1 MPAIK
6 MKRSNKRK
14 GIAIIIS
21 FLGLIV
27 MASCG
32 IYSFT
37 GASIAPDVKTVSII
51 YFPNQAPLVQPTLS
65 QVFTE
70 ALKDKFISQ
79 TSLTL
84 VDNGGDLNFE
94 GAITSYGTQPVA
106 IQSGD
111 VASQNRLTI
120 AVRVKFTNEKDPKQ
134 DFDQTFSRYYDF
146 DSSLSLPSIEA
157 DAIKQIT
164 EALVDDIFNKSVVNW

>member
-1 MPAIK
+1 MQVLK
-6 MKRSNKRK
+6 MKRSQKHK

-27 MASCG
+27 MASCK

-120 AVRVKFTNEKDPKQ
+120 AV
-134 DFDQTFSRYYDF
+134 
-146 DSSLSLPSIEA
+146 
-157 DAIKQIT
+157 
-164 EALVDDIFNKSVVNW
+164 